1 MEMPVIAT
9 VVIIGTLAFLG
20 TFGAAAAFLG
30 RLGSLEER
38 FRELR
43 AQPGDSSG
51 LSGYGDKTRR
61 LLRRLARLIPRSPEE
76 MSRQEKRLVHAGI
89 RRRDGAVLFLGAQVL
104 LALAIIVGLGFSG
117 HLWQNFFL
125 YVFVSVL
132 IGAVMPDIW
141 LALKIRS
148 RKQRIQKALPDT
160 LDLEVVCVE
169 AGLALDQSLMRVGE
183 EIGRNYPELS
193 SELKLMNLEL
203 NAGKSR
209 TDALRNLA
217 GRTDVEDLRAL
228 VAVLIQTERFG
239 TSIADSLRIYSD
251 AFRTKRKQRAE
262 EQAAKM
268 GVKMIPPL
276 FFFILPATFIVVV
289 GPAVLKIAGE
299 LLPILRVPVQ

>member
-1 MEMPVIAT
+1 MEMPLIAT
-9 VVIIGTLAFLG
+9 AVIIGTLAFLG
-20 TFGAAAAFLG
+20 TFSAAYAFLG
-30 RLGSLEER
+30 RIGLLEER

-43 AQPGDSSG
+43 AQPSESFGWSA
-51 LSGYGDKTRR
+51 YADKTQR
-61 LLRRLARLIPRSPEE
+61 LLRRLGRLIPRSPEE

-89 RRRDGAVLFLGAQVL
+89 RRRDGAILFLGAQVL
-104 LALAIIVGLGFSG
+104 LALAIVVGIGLSG
-117 HLWQNFFL
+117 HLWKHLFV
-125 YVFVSVL
+125 YVLASAL
-132 IGAVMPDIW
+132 IGAVVPDIL

-148 RKQRIQKALPDT
+148 RKQRIQKALPDA

-169 AGLALDQSLMRVGE
+169 AGLALDQSFMRVGE

-193 SELKLMNLEL
+193 GELRVMNLEL
-203 NAGKSR
+203 NVGKSR
-209 TDALRNLA
+209 TEALRNLA
-217 GRTDVEDLRAL
+217 ERTDVNDLRAL

-239 TSIADSLRIYSD
+239 TSIAESLRIYSD

-289 GPAVLKIAGE
+289 GPAVLKIAND
-299 LLPILRVPVQ
+299 LLPILQVPVQ